1 MRIVDFTLHKQ
12 AMIPRFILRLLA
24 CHPQTYLRILRL
36 AQCGSIEKRVF
47 LSLVRKG
54 QVVFDVGANRG
65 YFAKLFSDIVGK
77 CGQVNVFEP
86 FPSTFKL
93 LQTNLAHHDNCQLYN
108 VALGDAVGTAILN
121 LPGTDDGQVSLR
133 THKHASWA
141 VAEQIH
147 RHECHMTTVDE
158 IAANLTRLDFIKCD
172 VEGAEL
178 IVLQGARSTLDRF
191 SPILFLE
198 VFDKWTIAFDYTPA
212 DLVCFL
218 RDIGYSTIFLV
229 DGFVRP
235 LRDPSEITGSVNLLC
250 AKPGMLPDVLE
261 A

>member
-1 MRIVDFTLHKQ
+1 
-12 AMIPRFILRLLA
+12 
-24 CHPQTYLRILRL
+24 
-36 AQCGSIEKRVF
+36 
-47 LSLVRKG
+47 
-54 QVVFDVGANRG
+54 
-65 YFAKLFSDIVGK
+65 
-77 CGQVNVFEP
+77 
-86 FPSTFKL
+86 
-93 LQTNLAHHDNCQLYN
+93 
-108 VALGDAVGTAILN
+108 
-121 LPGTDDGQVSLR
+121 
-133 THKHASWA
+133 
-141 VAEQIH
+141 
-147 RHECHMTTVDE
+147 MTTLDI
-158 IAANLTRLDFIKCD
+158 IATDLTRLDFIKCD

-178 IVLQGARSTLDRF
+178 LVLQGARSTLDRL

>member
-1 MRIVDFTLHKQ
+1 
-12 AMIPRFILRLLA
+12 MIQRFIHRLLA
-24 CHPQTYLRILRL
+24 RHPLTYLRLLRL
-36 AQCGSIEKRVF
+36 AQRGSIEKRVF

-65 YFAKLFSDIVGK
+65 HFAKLFSDIVGNS
-77 CGQVNVFEP
+77 GQVNAFEP

-93 LQTNLAHHDNCQLYN
+93 LQSNLAHCNNCQLYN
-108 VALGDAVGTAILN
+108 VALGDAAGTAILN
-121 LPGTDDGQVSLR
+121 LPGTDDGQASLR
-133 THKHASWA
+133 THTHASWS

-147 RHECHMTTVDE
+147 RHECRMTTLDK
-158 IAANLTRLDFIKCD
+158 IATDLTRLDFIKCD

-178 IVLQGARSTLDRF
+178 LVLQGARSTLDRL